1 MLSEYQKINEKRR
14 LKALPELPMPRTVRL
29 MFKKV
34 GTLQYISHLDLQRT
48 FMRVLNR
55 ACIPVWYTKGFNP
68 HAKLVF
74 STPLSVG
81 AQSVYEFLDI
91 RIDREMS
98 CEEIMSRLNAELTD
112 ELCILEAYVPNTDF
126 RDIAWSEY
134 DIEIKTEG
142 AGSALAR
149 GIYET
154 LTTSPLMLLKRSKS
168 GEKEVDI
175 IPMIHSVGTAFDENT
190 DSIKIKAVLKASSVE
205 YLNPELL
212 ITGLK
217 QKNGVLC
224 ADPMKEEYS
233 IVRKAVFF
241 ENMEKFK

>member
-1 MLSEYQKINEKRR
+1 MLPKYEKINEKKR
-14 LKALPELPMPRTVRL
+14 LRSLPELPQPRTVRL
-29 MFKKV
+29 MFKKI

-55 ACIPVWYTKGFNP
+55 ACIPTWYTKGFNP

-81 AQSVYEFLDI
+81 AQSECEFLDI
-91 RIDREMS
+91 RIDREMT
-98 CEEIMSRLNAELTD
+98 CEEIMLRLNAELTD
-112 ELCILEAYVPNTDF
+112 ELSIIDAYVPNTDLK
-126 RDIAWSEY
+126 DIVWSEY
-134 DIEIKTEG
+134 NIEIKTEG
-142 AGSALAR
+142 ADNLLAESV
-149 GIYET
+149 YQT

-175 IPMIHSVGTAFDENT
+175 IPMIHSASVKFDQGRGALN
-190 DSIKIKAVLKASSVE
+190 IKAILKASSAE

-217 QKNGVLC
+217 QKNGILRG
-224 ADPMKEEYS
+224 DPMKEEYS
-233 IVRKAVFF
+233 IIRKNIFF
-241 ENMEKFK
+241 ENLREFR